1 MTRPPLKGT
10 WQNALSFFFLVSYL
24 KLPSGEREDLGRHDN
39 GIQEHLNI
47 VVGEVKGPSSYTEQ
61 TRLNT
66 NLFNITHHIIC
77 YTILLNSVVKIL
89 GKK

>member
-1 MTRPPLKGT
+1 MTMAPRSRGT
-10 WQNALSFFFLVSYL
+10 
-24 KLPSGEREDLGRHDN
+24 
-39 GIQEHLNI
+39 HLNI

-61 TRLNT
+61 TTITT

-77 YTILLNSVVKIL
+77 FTILLNLVVKTL